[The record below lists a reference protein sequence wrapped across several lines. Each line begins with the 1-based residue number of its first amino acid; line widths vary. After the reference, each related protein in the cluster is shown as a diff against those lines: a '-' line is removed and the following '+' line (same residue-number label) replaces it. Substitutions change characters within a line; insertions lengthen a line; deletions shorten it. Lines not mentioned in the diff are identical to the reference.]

1 MRMEDL
7 YIRRQV
13 VEYNKIV
20 AIVAATMRPDNYEN
34 ASKALKRL
42 SETMFPKDEKAEEER
57 DDALR
62 ETLRIEGKKSY
73 KVHKINLG
81 ERSR

>member
-1 MRMEDL
+1 MEDL
-7 YIRRQV
+7 FVRRQV

-20 AIVAATMRPDNYEN
+20 AIVAATMRPENYES
-34 ASKALKRL
+34 ASKALKKL
-42 SETMFPKDEKAEEER
+42 GSLMFPRDEKAEDER
-57 DDALR
+57 EGALR

-81 ERSR
+81 ERGK